1 MELKQE
7 EKQSMMRHSMSHVM
21 AKAIRNLFG
30 DVKFAIGPSIDN
42 GFYYDM
48 ELDHTITPDD
58 FEAIKKEMDS
68 IIASNQPFVKK
79 EVSKEEAL
87 RLFADQPYKIELIND
102 LPEGEVISIYY
113 LGDDWYDLCR
123 GPHVE
128 NTKYLRQ
135 FAYQFH
141 RVSGAYWRGNEKN
154 KMLQRVYVYGFADK
168 KDLKE
173 YLHMLEEAE
182 KRDNRKLGKELG
194 IFDMFE
200 VGPGF
205 PFLLPNGMIILNTLV
220 DYWRK
225 IHRRYGYVEIRTPIM
240 LSRTLWERSGH
251 WDHYRENMY
260 TTKIDGEDFAIK
272 PMNCPGGML
281 VYGNQIHSYK
291 DLPLRIGE
299 LGLVHRHEL
308 SGALHGLMRVREFT
322 QDDAHIF
329 MTEDQIEEEILNVV
343 HLFDEVY
350 QVFGLTY
357 EIELSTRPENSMGTD
372 EQWEKATNGLKG
384 ALERIGKPYVINEGD
399 GAFYGPKIDF
409 HLKDCLGRT
418 WQCGTIQLDMQLPE
432 RFDLTYVGADGEKHR
447 PVMVHR
453 VVYGSIERFIGILI
467 EHFAGAFPTWLA
479 PVQVKLLNIADSHI
493 PYMQQIKEKLE
504 EYDIR
509 VEVDD
514 RNEKIGKKIR
524 EAQLSKI
531 PYMLVIG
538 DKEQAEGLV
547 SVRHRKEGDKGS
559 MSVDDFIDMIEKE
572 IKEKVIK

>member
-281 VYGNQIHSYK
+281 VYSNQIHSYK

-547 SVRHRKEGDKGS
+547 SVRHRREGDKGS
-559 MSVDDFIDMIEKE
+559 MSVDDFIAMIEKE

>member
-68 IIASNQPFVKK
+68 IIASNQPFVRK

-102 LPEGEVISIYY
+102 LPDGEVISIYY

-205 PFLLPNGMIILNTLV
+205 PFLLPNGMIIFNTLV

-281 VYGNQIHSYK
+281 VYSNQIHSYK

>member
-1 MELKQE
+1 MEQNKE
-7 EKQSMMRHSMSHVM
+7 ELQSMMRHSMSHVM

-48 ELDHTITPDD
+48 DLEHTITPED
-58 FEAIKKEMDS
+58 FEAIGKEMNA
-68 IIASNQPFVKK
+68 IIASNQDFTRK
-79 EVSKEEAL
+79 EITKEEGL
-87 RLFADQPYKIELIND
+87 QLFADQPYKIELIND
-102 LPEGEVISIYY
+102 LPEGEIISVYY
-113 LGDDWYDLCR
+113 LGEDWFDLCR

-135 FAYQFH
+135 FAYQFN
-141 RVSGAYWRGNEKN
+141 RVSGAYWRGSEKN

-173 YLHMLEEAE
+173 YLHMLAEAE

-194 IFDMFE
+194 IFEIFE
-200 VGPGF
+200 EGQGF
-205 PFLLPNGMIILNTLV
+205 PFLLPNGMTIFNNLV
-220 DYWRK
+220 EYWRN

-240 LSRTLWERSGH
+240 LNRGLWERSGH
-251 WDHYRENMY
+251 WNHYRENMY
-260 TTKIDGEDFAIK
+260 TTKVDEEDFAIK

-281 VYGNQIHSYK
+281 VYANNIHSYK

-329 MTEDQIEEEILNVV
+329 MTEDQIEDEILRVV
-343 HLFDEVY
+343 QLFDEVY
-350 QVFGLTY
+350 NMFGLSY
-357 EIELSTRPENSMGTD
+357 EVELSTRPENSMGTD
-372 EQWEKATNGLKG
+372 EQWEKATKGLQG
-384 ALERIGKPYVINEGD
+384 ALTRLGKPYIINEGD

-447 PVMVHR
+447 PVMIHR

-479 PVQVKLLNIADSHI
+479 PTQVKIMGISDNNL
-493 PYMQQIKEKLE
+493 PYMNQLKDQLDKYNL
-504 EYDIR
+504 R
-509 VEVDD
+509 VSLDD

-524 EAQLSKI
+524 EAQLAKI

-538 DKEQAEGLV
+538 DKEQEQGLV
-547 SVRHRKEGDKGS
+547 AVRHRKEGDLGT
-559 MSVDDFIDMIEKE
+559 MTIDEFITMITKEVAEKT
-572 IKEKVIK
+572 IR

>member
-68 IIASNQPFVKK
+68 IIASNQPFVRK

-102 LPEGEVISIYY
+102 LPDGEVISIYY

-182 KRDNRKLGKELG
+182 KRDNRKLGKELS

-205 PFLLPNGMIILNTLV
+205 PFLLPNGMIIFNTLV

>member
-68 IIASNQPFVKK
+68 IIASNQPFVRK

-102 LPEGEVISIYY
+102 LPDGEVISIYY

-205 PFLLPNGMIILNTLV
+205 PFLLPNGMIIFNTLV

-281 VYGNQIHSYK
+281 VYSNQIHSYK

-559 MSVDDFIDMIEKE
+559 MSIDDFIAMIEKE

>member
-68 IIASNQPFVKK
+68 IIASNQPFIKK

-102 LPEGEVISIYY
+102 LPDGEVISIYY

-329 MTEDQIEEEILNVV
+329 MTEDQIEEEILKVV

-493 PYMQQIKEKLE
+493 PYMQQIKEKLV

-559 MSVDDFIDMIEKE
+559 MSIDDFIAMIEKE